1 MAQLIE
7 PDELP
12 SRLSTLQPQW
22 EMSESLDMISRKF
35 TFNNYYQTMAFAN
48 SVAWI
53 AHQNDH
59 HPEMH
64 IAYKTCVVEYST
76 HSVGGLSELD
86 FNCAKAI
93 DRLLEHQ

>member
-1 MAQLIE
+1 MAQLINHS
-7 PDELP
+7 ELP
-12 SRLSTLQPQW
+12 KWVSTLHPDW
-22 EMSESLDMISRKF
+22 VMSESFKQISRNF
-35 TFNNYYQTMAFAN
+35 TFKDYYQTMAFAN

-64 IAYKTCVVEYST
+64 LSYKTCLIEYSS
-76 HSVGGLSELD
+76 HSSGGLTELD

-93 DRLLEHQ
+93 DQLLEY

>member
-1 MAQLIE
+1 MAKLIDQNDLPE
-7 PDELP
+7 WTTTLHSDWVLDEVH
-12 SRLSTLQPQW
+12 RQ
-22 EMSESLDMISRKF
+22 ISRKF
-35 TFNNYYQTMAFAN
+35 TFKDYYQTMAFAN

-53 AHQNDH
+53 AHQYDH

-64 IAYKTCVVEYST
+64 ISYKSCLIEYST

-93 DRLLEHQ
+93 DELVEP

>member
-1 MAQLIE
+1 MTQLIE
-7 PDELP
+7 QNELP
-12 SRLSTLQPQW
+12 EWIKTLHPDW
-22 EMSESLDMISRKF
+22 EMDETHKQINRKF
-35 TFNNYYQTMAFAN
+35 TFKDYYQTMAFAN

-64 IAYKTCVVEYST
+64 ISYKTCLIEYST

-93 DRLLEHQ
+93 DDLVEQ

>member
-1 MAQLIE
+1 MAQLIQHSE
-7 PDELP
+7 LNTWMTAIHPDWVVNEALG
-12 SRLSTLQPQW
+12 Q
-22 EMSESLDMISRKF
+22 ISRNFIFKD
-35 TFNNYYQTMAFAN
+35 YYQTMAFAN

-64 IAYKTCVVEYST
+64 ICYKTCLIEYST

-93 DRLLEHQ
+93 DQLVAH